1 MFTPGPGWALV
12 GPRQRPENLP
22 ASAVRAVTANDRT
35 PGAVAW
41 LAAAAYR
48 ASQRS
53 RRDRLRRCPWPS
65 GTAGKSASLADAA
78 AIAARAAGMGQVVV
92 AVGGDGLAG
101 ALSGV
106 AAAGGARYGIIP
118 AGTGNDLAR
127 VLGIPAGPA
136 AAARVLTAGQERRV
150 DLIGVAT
157 PGQPETVVAGSVYV
171 GIPSVAGEIANRT
184 GWAGADQ
191 PGPRHRGD
199 GDRRP
204 GPPRRGRRR
213 DPALRSATAAGHA
226 PAHPRPPRRPSRARA

>member
-92 AVGGDGLAG
+92 AVGGDGLA
-101 ALSGV
+101 SRCP
-106 AAAGGARYGIIP
+106 ARRP
-118 AGTGNDLAR
+118 
-127 VLGIPAGPA
+127 P
-136 AAARVLTAGQERRV
+136 ERPV
-150 DLIGVAT
+150 PDH
-157 PGQPETVVAGSVYV
+157 PGR
-171 GIPSVAGEIANRT
+171 NR
-184 GWAGADQ
+184 Q
-191 PGPRHRGD
+191 RPRHPRD
-199 GDRRP
+199 P
-204 GPPRRGRRR
+204 GRARRGRARADRGAGTASRPDRR
-213 DPALRSATAAGHA
+213 GHSGPAGDGGGRQRVRRHPLGGGRDRQPDRMGWRRSAWTAA
-226 PAHPRPPRRPSRARA
+226 PR